1 MRIHHTQRHTHLY
14 SQIIILNVEWTH
26 DKVEDG
32 VREKTKRKEMLGN
45 IGETETELRRGRKPT

>member
-1 MRIHHTQRHTHLY
+1 MY

-45 IGETETELRRGRKPT
+45 IGETEMELRRGRKPT